1 MVTTS
6 GTSKQVRNMMKR
18 DSKYTPLFDFLENC
32 EEDQVTLTLTQIEEM
47 MGAQLPPSAWNQ
59 RGWWSNRSRGALQ
72 SFSWMEAGYLVETI
86 DLDNEVII
94 FRKPIRSYKIERDE
108 DIVLWNGELVKAL
121 RYHLGM
127 SQSQLAKELGV
138 RQQTISD
145 WETGSYLPRRVMSKY
160 LTIVAE
166 RVGFTYGD
174 EYDDEEDDF

>member
-1 MVTTS
+1 
-6 GTSKQVRNMMKR
+6 MKR
-18 DSKYTPLFDFLENC
+18 DSKYTPLFNYLNEC
-32 EEDQVTLTLTQIEEM
+32 EVDEVTLTLTQIEEM
-47 MGAQLPPSAWNQ
+47 MGDSLPPSAWSQ

-72 SFSWMEAGYLVETI
+72 SFAWMEAGYLVEKI
-86 DLDNEVII
+86 DLNSETIT

-174 EYDDEEDDF
+174 EDDDDDFF